1 MSTTVL
7 RGGDKK
13 EDAEK
18 VLKTRPLLVLFFM
31 DGCPACIANKPA
43 WEDAKKKAGVQTAE
57 IESSAVPDSEGIT
70 GFPTM
75 KMIDKSGKEKETTGT
90 KESGD
95 DIIKELDVPKKKGG
109 RRTRHRKLR
118 SRRRTIRS
126 YLKF

>member
-1 MSTTVL
+1 M
-7 RGGDKK
+7 
-13 EDAEK
+13 
-18 VLKTRPLLVLFFM
+18 
-31 DGCPACIANKPA
+31 ANKPA
-43 WEDAKKKAGVQTAE
+43 WEEAKKKAGIRTAE
-57 IESSAVPDSEGIT
+57 IEASAVPDSEGVS

-75 KMIDKSGKEKETTGT
+75 KMIDKSGNEKEISGQ

-95 DIIKELDVPKKKGG
+95 EILKELNVPKKGG